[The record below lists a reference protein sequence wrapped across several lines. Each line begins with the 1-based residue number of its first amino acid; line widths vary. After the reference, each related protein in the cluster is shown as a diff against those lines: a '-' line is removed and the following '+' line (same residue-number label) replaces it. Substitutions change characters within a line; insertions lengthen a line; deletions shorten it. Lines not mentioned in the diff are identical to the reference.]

1 MPTLSV
7 CSDVTSFAGI
17 GELEPLLYVCCAFAR
32 SDVTSFAGVG
42 EFERLLCMFVC
53 LHTVTSRHSLVSES
67 SSDYALPPDEVSI
80 QNESGD
86 SEPEHKL
93 LKFTH
98 VSEQRQQVS
107 ISADRSVSVL
117 TGVCSN

>member
-1 MPTLSV
+1 MLSR
-7 CSDVTSFAGI
+7 A
-17 GELEPLLYVCCAFAR
+17 
-32 SDVTSFAGVG
+32 
-42 EFERLLCMFVC
+42 
-53 LHTVTSRHSLVSES
+53 VTSRHSLVSES

-98 VSEQRQQVS
+98 VGEQRQQVS
-107 ISADRSVSVL
+107 VSASRSVSAL
-117 TGVCSN
+117 TGQAQSTLGLYQC